1 MYRRL
6 LLLTLFIPLGIHGG
20 VKVAGVE
27 FVPKD
32 LIFAAVEPKSRAT
45 AEGPLPNQCKWN
57 FASETRIGKQEDA
70 QGCVRYF
77 YKTSVAISQTCPAP
91 HETPVE
97 MRSERTT
104 SQGPFCPER
113 GGKVQ
118 APSIESHA
126 LSSGTT
132 AEGKQQEIIVQPDG
146 TRITL
151 VYDDRSVLAAI
162 GYPDGS
168 GDALKV
174 PPG

>member
-1 MYRRL
+1 MHRAL
-6 LLLTLFIPLGIHGG
+6 LLSMLLLPLTAGAG

-45 AEGPLPNQCKWN
+45 AEGPLPQECKWD
-57 FASETRIGKQEDA
+57 FVSETRIGKQEDG

-77 YKTSVAISQTCPAP
+77 YKTTVALSQNCPAP
-91 HETPVE
+91 HEKPVNVTSD
-97 MRSERTT
+97 RIT
-104 SQGPFCPER
+104 SQGPFCPDR

-118 APSIESHA
+118 PPNVESHA
-126 LSSGTT
+126 LSSGTN
-132 AEGKQQEIIVQPDG
+132 AEGKHQETVLQPDG

-151 VYDDRSVLAAI
+151 IWDAAGVIAAI

-168 GDALKV
+168 GDTLKL
-174 PPG
+174 P

>member
-1 MYRRL
+1 MRLQWATFL
-6 LLLTLFIPLGIHGG
+6 LLPALAAAG

-45 AEGPLPNQCKWN
+45 AEGPLPAECKWELL
-57 FASETRIGKQEDA
+57 SETRIGKQEDG

-77 YKTSVAISQTCPAP
+77 YKTTVSLTQTCPAP
-91 HETPVE
+91 HEKPAGVGSD
-97 MRSERTT
+97 RIT
-104 SQGPFCPER
+104 SQGPFCPDH
-113 GGKVQ
+113 GKVSP
-118 APSIESHA
+118 PSVETRA

-132 AEGKQQEIIVQPDG
+132 ADGKHQEIVLQADG

-151 VYDDRSVLAAI
+151 IYDSASVMVVI

-168 GDALKV
+168 GDTLKL
-174 PPG
+174 P

>member
-1 MYRRL
+1 MQLLVIAL
-6 LLLTLFIPLGIHGG
+6 LLG

-45 AEGPLPNQCKWN
+45 AEGTLPAECKWE
-57 FASETRIGKQEDA
+57 FISETRVGKQEDG

-77 YKTSVAISQTCPAP
+77 YRTTVSLTQSCPAP
-91 HETPVE
+91 HEKPAGSASD
-97 MRSERTT
+97 RIT
-104 SQGPFCPER
+104 SQGPFCPEH
-113 GGKVQ
+113 GKV
-118 APSIESHA
+118 APPNVESKA

-132 AEGKQQEIIVQPDG
+132 SDGKHQEIVLQPDG

-151 VYDDRSVLAAI
+151 IYDGVSVLAVI

-168 GDALKV
+168 GDALKL
-174 PPG
+174 P

>member
-1 MYRRL
+1 MQFFVIAL
-6 LLLTLFIPLGIHGG
+6 LLG

-45 AEGPLPNQCKWN
+45 ADGTLPAECKWE
-57 FASETRIGKQEDA
+57 FISETRVGKQEDG

-77 YKTSVAISQTCPAP
+77 YKTTVSLAQSCPAP
-91 HETPVE
+91 HEKPASSASD
-97 MRSERTT
+97 RIT
-104 SQGPFCPER
+104 SQGPFCPDH
-113 GGKVQ
+113 GKV
-118 APSIESHA
+118 APPNVESKA

-132 AEGKQQEIIVQPDG
+132 SDRKHQEIVLQADG

-151 VYDDRSVLAAI
+151 IYDGVSVLAVI

-168 GDALKV
+168 GDTLKL
-174 PPG
+174 P